1 MSAAAAET
9 STPPTEIKRGLG
21 LGAARTP
28 LWDDPCATPRL
39 DAQRR
44 RLLADLR
51 ASFPLQA
58 DADACSV
65 VLLCDD
71 MRVDDKD
78 WAALVVAEK
87 DDRAFYVKPLD
98 MSVALP
104 RTPPRASAS
113 CKGAETASE
122 PRPLVTLSVS
132 DYPVC
137 AVEGCCIMDRMRFSS
152 AIRQATVEERPGASA
167 YPAALRRVYHFTR
180 EETAAA
186 AAAAAVDE
194 KDETEDEDDD
204 GVVVEEGTF
213 AHHNH
218 RGLYRAPA
226 PSPLRPRRLDV
237 ADAPAAA
244 AAAAAAAANAKS
256 GKENV
261 AAAALGDIPE
271 ETGERDGH
279 EDDDAAAESG
289 ADASTPSS
297 APSNWAHSMFGS
309 DAGASSGGGGGG
321 GGGGGCRRASPVETL
336 RRALRGA
343 PEGAVLLS
351 LPIADVEMV
360 LNEVEELRRRVA

>member
-1 MSAAAAET
+1 
-9 STPPTEIKRGLG
+9 
-21 LGAARTP
+21 
-28 LWDDPCATPRL
+28 
-39 DAQRR
+39 
-44 RLLADLR
+44 
-51 ASFPLQA
+51 
-58 DADACSV
+58 
-65 VLLCDD
+65 
-71 MRVDDKD
+71 
-78 WAALVVAEK
+78 
-87 DDRAFYVKPLD
+87 
-98 MSVALP
+98 
-104 RTPPRASAS
+104 
-113 CKGAETASE
+113 
-122 PRPLVTLSVS
+122 
-132 DYPVC
+132 
-137 AVEGCCIMDRMRFSS
+137 MRFSS

-180 EETAAA
+180 EET
-186 AAAAAVDE
+186 
-194 KDETEDEDDD
+194 
-204 GVVVEEGTF
+204 
-213 AHHNH
+213 
-218 RGLYRAPA
+218 
-226 PSPLRPRRLDV
+226 
-237 ADAPAAA
+237 
-244 AAAAAAAANAKS
+244 
-256 GKENV
+256 

>member
-113 CKGAETASE
+113 CKGSETASE

-186 AAAAAVDE
+186 
-194 KDETEDEDDD
+194 
-204 GVVVEEGTF
+204 
-213 AHHNH
+213 
-218 RGLYRAPA
+218 
-226 PSPLRPRRLDV
+226 
-237 ADAPAAA
+237 
-244 AAAAAAAANAKS
+244 
-256 GKENV
+256 
-261 AAAALGDIPE
+261 LGDIPE

-321 GGGGGCRRASPVETL
+321 GGGCRRASPVETL